1 MKLFLFLEAEQS
13 KNFFCCSAALA
24 LAGAFSYSGRML
36 SVLIETRN
44 HEDALA
50 RTLASL
56 VGGAVEGVVREVI
69 VCDGGSSDR
78 THTVADHAGC
88 SYLAGADA
96 LSGIRQARSEW
107 ILILEPGARLL
118 EGWMDAVLSHAEVAA
133 GAARFTRAR
142 QSRQPFLA
150 RIFSGRR
157 PLADGLM
164 ITRRQALSLARTE
177 GSAIARAVA
186 ARRLPAEIVVASPA
200 APACDRAAT

>member
-1 MKLFLFLEAEQS
+1 MKLFLFARAEQS
-13 KNFFCCSAALA
+13 KNFFCCSATLA
-24 LAGAFSYSGRML
+24 LAGAFGYAGCML

-78 THTVADHAGC
+78 THAVADHAGC
-88 SYLAGADA
+88 NYLAGTDV

-118 EGWMDAVLSHAEVAA
+118 EGWIDAVLSHAEGTT

-142 QSRQPFLA
+142 QFRQPFLA
-150 RIFSGRR
+150 RVFAGRR

-164 ITRRQALSLARTE
+164 ITKRQALSLARAD
-177 GSAIARAVA
+177 GLAIARSVS
-186 ARRLPAEIVVASPA
+186 ARRLGAEILPA
-200 APACDRAAT
+200 QPSAKTA